1 MGTRTLGIEESR
13 YENVTTNTSKFT
25 FMKTIDVNVDYFIDE
40 WYNSD
45 KKKEYYDK
53 FKSIIMFGLDDDEF
67 RKLEDS
73 DEYMK
78 KIENSYT
85 TVGLLGTNKK
95 YIPKQDSNS
104 KKYEMQKLFYRR
116 YKRNYLFYNN

>member
-116 YKRNYLFYNN
+116 YKRNHWINN

>member
-78 KIENSYT
+78 KI
-85 TVGLLGTNKK
+85 KK
-95 YIPKQDSNS
+95 
-104 KKYEMQKLFYRR
+104 
-116 YKRNYLFYNN
+116 